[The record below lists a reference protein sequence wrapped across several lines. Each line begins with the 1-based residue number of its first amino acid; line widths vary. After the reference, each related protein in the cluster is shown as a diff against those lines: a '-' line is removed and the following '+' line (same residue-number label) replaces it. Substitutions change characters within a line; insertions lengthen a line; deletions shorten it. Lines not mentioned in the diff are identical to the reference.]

1 VPPAEGNQERTWFL
15 ALVVRW
21 QRQGW
26 EVVDA
31 NDEEGKTSR
40 PATER

>member
-1 VPPAEGNQERTWFL
+1 MAPAEGNQERTRFL

-26 EVVDA
+26 EVVDT
-31 NDEEGKTSR
+31 NDEEGRDADASDR
-40 PATER
+40 